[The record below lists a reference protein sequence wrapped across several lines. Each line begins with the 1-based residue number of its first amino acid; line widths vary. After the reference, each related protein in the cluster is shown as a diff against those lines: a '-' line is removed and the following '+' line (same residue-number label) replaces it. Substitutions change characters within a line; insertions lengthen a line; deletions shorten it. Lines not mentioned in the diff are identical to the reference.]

1 MRGVVRTVCRTV
13 ATLLNLDATLRVS
26 SSKSILQEGKERRGR
41 EEGKAWR
48 GKRGGRDGME
58 AGQTGMAEDSEGAGE
73 GKIR

>member
-1 MRGVVRTVCRTV
+1 
-13 ATLLNLDATLRVS
+13 LRVS